1 MLCILKIDHYLIIL
15 TDEEVTD
22 FVAII
27 FSEYFKS
34 ITAVQNLKKVSKSLY
49 IFLTSPD
56 EVKKHVHSNSSDN
69 CITALVL

>member
-34 ITAVQNLKKVSKSLY
+34 ITAVQNLR
-49 IFLTSPD
+49 IFLTTPD